1 MTTWNGTDRT
11 IWGIHDDCAQIAAED
26 DARGRKP
33 MSEQSFAESVRESRL
48 FLRRRLVERL
58 AVTQLRMAGGINAA
72 QVVQYAADLTIAL
85 TPLEEADLARMD
97 CAGVSS

>member
-1 MTTWNGTDRT
+1 MSV
-11 IWGIHDDCAQIAAED
+11 
-26 DARGRKP
+26 
-33 MSEQSFAESVRESRL
+33 SEQSFAESVRESRL

-58 AVTQLRMAGGINAA
+58 AVTELRIVGGAGGINAA